1 MTKNEKKKIAAEIV
15 RRLKEFYPDAVCSL
29 EHGGEGWKLLI
40 MGRLSAQCTDERVN
54 IVCRD
59 LFAVFPTVEAIA
71 DAPLEELEKQIRSC
85 GLYRTK
91 AKNIKDA
98 CTILCEKY
106 GGEVP
111 QDMDSLLALP
121 GVGRKIANLLL
132 GDLYGVPG
140 IVADTHCIR
149 LCGRFGM
156 YEEEMKVPEKTE
168 KIMSELV
175 EPSEQTDF
183 CHRLVHFGREWCTA
197 KNPRCAEC
205 PLRDICAHGISLG
218 GKEKT

>member
-1 MTKNEKKKIAAEIV
+1 MTKNEKKKNIAEIV
-15 RRLKEFYPDAVCSL
+15 RRLKELYPDAVCSL
-29 EHGGEGWKLLI
+29 EYGGEAWKLLI

-54 IVCRD
+54 TVCRE
-59 LFAVFPTVEAIA
+59 LFTRFPTARAFA
-71 DAPLEELEKQIRSC
+71 DAPLSEIEDGIRSC
-85 GLYRTK
+85 GLYRSK
-91 AKNIKDA
+91 AKNIKEA
-98 CTILCEKY
+98 CTMLCEEY

-111 QDMDSLLALP
+111 RDMDSLLRLP

-132 GDLYGVPG
+132 GDLYGIPG

-156 YEEEMKVPEKTE
+156 YDEGMKVPEKTE

-175 EPSEQTDF
+175 EPSEQTDL

-197 KNPRCAEC
+197 KNPRCGEC
-205 PLRDICAHGISLG
+205 PLRDVCAHGKAQSN
-218 GKEKT
+218 